1 MMSPLSEKE
10 KGQKSIRENG
20 KAKEDNWQVEEQ
32 TSVASKE
39 KEAKEEATT

>member
-10 KGQKSIRENG
+10 KDQKLIRENG

-32 TSVASKE
+32 TSAASKE
-39 KEAKEEATT
+39 KEAKEEVIT